1 MKESYLPTLL
11 QMRLLIGFLGER
23 AQYDWWPTAFH
34 AASSRLFLEP
44 VFSKT
49 SRLAQYHGVLEA
61 ARRLHDEHLSVGSYH
76 LFRLPEEI
84 EQDLHA
90 AMQNSAGEELIGQMP
105 KSKEAALDGLKR
117 LAATGG
123 ISNVGPMAVG
133 SIKDIDS
140 TDTLKVIAAAY
151 LSAFTQNAKTY
162 PYLVGGSWAKTQHP
176 TRLSCR
182 QASVSSMRPRRCS
195 SCGRQACR
203 QTSCT
208 RWHWNRGD
216 SRP

>member
-23 AQYDWWPTAFH
+23 AQYDWWPTAFPE
-34 AASSRLFLEP
+34 ASSRLFLEP

-162 PYLVGGSWAKTQHP
+162 PYLVG
-176 TRLSCR
+176 
-182 QASVSSMRPRRCS
+182 
-195 SCGRQACR
+195 
-203 QTSCT
+203 
-208 RWHWNRGD
+208 
-216 SRP
+216 